1 MTDAERLELYK
12 KLQSLQG
19 EVVRLEITGIDVIVG
34 KLNEYD
40 KGYFSVFSQV
50 FPDSNWHFSLV
61 EVKTVYE
68 FSHQIVIH

>member
-1 MTDAERLELYK
+1 MTDAERLEMYN

-19 EVVRLEITGIDVIVG
+19 ETVNLTVTGIKDVTG

-40 KGYFSVFSQV
+40 KGYFSVFSKI

-61 EVKTVYE
+61 EVSSVDE
-68 FSHQIVIH
+68 FSHKIVIH